1 MTFESRAR
9 LGYAILAILLLAGA
23 VYAIRRLSV
32 LADEQVEHLRAEEE
46 QVTLAER
53 LRWSSELLVSA
64 GRGYLLS
71 GDPELLSEVRIARTR
86 FDDNVHLLRDQPL
99 SPIGRRLVSETQ
111 QAAAAFVHIQDQ
123 LLESRRSNEPA
134 AALAHRFDTELLALS
149 RTLDQKLNALVAF
162 KEEALAQHYSDAR
175 SERGRLEIWLFG
187 LLGVLVAASVAVS
200 SVFAGR
206 LAKAYR
212 QVRDALEAA
221 RSAVATR
228 DEVMAIVAHDLRN
241 PLGAI
246 TMRAS
251 LMRDQSSVAQ
261 TRQHAELIV
270 NTGLR
275 MEYLIKTMLD
285 VATMEAGR
293 FSLISGP
300 CKVDELLDE
309 ITALFEPTAAAK
321 KVTLARRVA
330 ETGLVIHADRERVL
344 QVLSNLIGNALK
356 FTPRGGTITLAVER
370 IDESARF
377 AVIDT
382 GPGISPDH
390 LQRIFER
397 FWKEERVPG
406 VKGTGLGLFI
416 AKRIVEGH
424 GGQIW
429 AESEHGQG
437 ARFYFTLPLEIS
449 TNVPMAKTVPRPS

>member
-1 MTFESRAR
+1 MTFENRAR
-9 LGYAILAILLLAGA
+9 LGYAILAILLAAGA

-46 QVTLAER
+46 QVTLTER
-53 LRWSSELLVSA
+53 LRWTSEILVST
-64 GRGYLLS
+64 GRGYLLT
-71 GDPELLSEVRIARTR
+71 GDPELLTEVRIARTR

-99 SPIGRRLVSETQ
+99 SRVGRGLVAEAQ
-111 QAAAAFVHIQDQ
+111 QAATAFILVQDQ
-123 LLESRRSNEPA
+123 LLEGRRSNQPA

-162 KEEALAQHYSDAR
+162 KEEALAQHYEDAR
-175 SERGRLEIWLFG
+175 SARGRLELWLFG

-200 SVFAGR
+200 SVFASR
-206 LAKAYR
+206 LAGAYR
-212 QVRDALEAA
+212 QARQALEAA

-293 FSLISGP
+293 FSLISAP
-300 CKVDELLDE
+300 CNVDEVLDE
-309 ITALFEPTAAAK
+309 ITALFEPTANAK

-330 ETGLVIHADRERVL
+330 ETGLVIHADRARVL

-370 IDESARF
+370 TDESARF

-390 LQRIFER
+390 LKRIFER
-397 FWKEERVPG
+397 FWKEERIPG

-424 GGQIW
+424 GGEIW

-449 TNVPMAKTVPRPS
+449 TNVPMAKTVS